1 MKTNDLLVS
10 IALCTYNGEQY
21 LAEQLES
28 LVNQSYRNLEIVVN
42 DDRSSDRTWEILKSF
57 ADRDQRIT
65 IVKNEKNLGY
75 VKNFEKAIYSCKG
88 QYVALCDQD
97 DVWDLNKIELMVNES
112 KGRLLIYHDSELI
125 DANGIKLKRL
135 SDLMNMYQGASPLPF
150 LFNNC
155 VSGHSCLIS
164 NRLVSIVKQ
173 NGGFDA
179 RFYHDWWMA
188 FIAANYG
195 EIAYINQTLVKY
207 RQHSQSNTDILNVKE
222 KMATGVKYPDINIKW
237 LKHCASVQ
245 GQHQA
250 FIKRIIDLY
259 EQSNWIAS
267 FQLMRLLS
275 EHTDELLYFKKKDF
289 WSKLNYLRKISF
301 QKRKSN

>member
-1 MKTNDLLVS
+1 MNTNDLMVS

-28 LVNQSYRNLEIVVN
+28 LVNQSYHNLEIVVT

-65 IVKNEKNLGY
+65 LIQNEKNLGY
-75 VKNFEKAIYSCKG
+75 VKNFEKAIYLCKG
-88 QYVALCDQD
+88 QYIALCDQD
-97 DVWDLNKIELMVNES
+97 DVWELNKIELLVNEIED
-112 KGRLLIYHDSELI
+112 RLLIYHDSQLI
-125 DANGIKLKRL
+125 DVNGVLLKRV

-164 NRLVSIVKQ
+164 RKLADILKQ

-188 FIAANYG
+188 FMAANYG
-195 EIAYINQTLVKY
+195 QIAYVNKPLVRY
-207 RQHSQSNTDILNVKE
+207 RQHSESNTDILNVKE
-222 KMATGVKYPDINIKW
+222 KKAAGVKYPDINMGW
-237 LKHCASVQ
+237 LQRCASVP
-245 GQHQA
+245 GQHQE
-250 FIKRIIDLY
+250 FIKRIIALY
-259 EQSNWIAS
+259 QQPDWMSS
-267 FQLMRLLS
+267 FKLMRLLS
-275 EHTDELLYFKKKDF
+275 RHTDELLYFKKKDF

-301 QKRKSN
+301 QKR